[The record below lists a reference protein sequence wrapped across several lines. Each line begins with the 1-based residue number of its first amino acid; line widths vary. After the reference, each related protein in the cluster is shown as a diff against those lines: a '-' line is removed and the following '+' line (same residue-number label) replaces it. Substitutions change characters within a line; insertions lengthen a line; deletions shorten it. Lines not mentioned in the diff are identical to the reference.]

1 MRSLIPGALAL
12 LIFFS
17 GCVEQQISIKDL
29 RVDIPELVIDS
40 AGGAVKIYVM
50 GVEKYRYPR
59 IELYV
64 DGEKVAEEEQSLV
77 LGYATREEEFDL
89 KVIAVTQ
96 RDTYTYFCRIS
107 VEDGGIRIYESHDKS
122 ERLISW
128 KEMPYEIVMEA
139 ER

>member
-1 MRSLIPGALAL
+1 MRSLILGALAL

-29 RVDIPELVIDS
+29 RADIPELVIDS

-64 DGEKVAEEEQSLV
+64 NGEKVAEEDQSLV
-77 LGYATREEEFDL
+77 LNYVTKEEAFDL
-89 KVIAVTQ
+89 RAIAVTE
-96 RDTYTYFCRIS
+96 RDTYSHSCRIS
-107 VEDGGIRIYESHDKS
+107 VEDGGIRIYESSDKS

-128 KEMPYEIVMEA
+128 KEMPYEIVMGA